1 MIDLIRFYYKGKD
14 KMGFTDFFTFNDFKI
29 VLGGNDKQN
38 RAAVENKNLD
48 ILLSPE
54 IIRGRDFM
62 HSRDSGLNQVLC
74 TLAYKNNIAIGF
86 NFSDVLKTRTDSLD
100 RDRHRCARGHPRELA
115 PPRLSAVD
123 ARHSQDRR
131 PRQQNGSRGLQPIH
145 VRRDL
150 QRESSVFVGS
160 GRCSQRLHPGERA
173 RRR

>member
-29 VLGGNDKQN
+29 VLGGSDKQN
-38 RAAVENKNLD
+38 RSAVENKNLD

-86 NFSDVLKTRTDSLD
+86 NFSDVLKTRNRYLILGKMMQNVRLCRKYKVRMAVISG
-100 RDRHRCARGHPRELA
+100 ANNEKELK
-115 PPRLSAVD
+115 SA
-123 ARHSQDRR
+123 
-131 PRQQNGSRGLQPIH
+131 
-145 VRRDL
+145 RDL
-150 QRESSVFVGS
+150 FSFAVVLGMN
-160 GRCSQRLHPGERA
+160 PGEA
-173 RRR
+173 KKALGFTKKEKIK